1 VVKIFC
7 YGQLRAGL
15 VALVPGGTRTRTGAG
30 TRTGS
35 VWSAGI
41 GVGLSLSL
49 SIGVLPVVSTSG
61 SAMAG
66 VTLLWAEYGQMLVK
80 GLNY

>member
-7 YGQLRAGL
+7 YGQLRASL

-49 SIGVLPVVSTSG
+49 SIGVLPVVSTS
-61 SAMAG
+61 AMAG
-66 VTLLWAEYGQMLVK
+66 VMLLRAEYSQMLVK
-80 GLNY
+80 GLDY